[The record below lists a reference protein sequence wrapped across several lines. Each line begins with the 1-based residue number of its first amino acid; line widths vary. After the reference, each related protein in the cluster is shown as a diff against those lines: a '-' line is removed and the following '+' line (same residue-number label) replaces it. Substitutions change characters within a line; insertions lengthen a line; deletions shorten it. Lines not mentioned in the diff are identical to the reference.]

1 MYESH
6 ESRVAVTVRNITPFS
21 GLNSVGLDGRR
32 AAPLVYV
39 DVVLG
44 DLAGEFAAAGGM
56 GGAAKPFLMALT
68 SATHAGYA
76 VAALPFLVVVLSTPV
91 AEEASTA
98 GVFEPWVFDILK
110 ALADVFGGE
119 CVGGHRIV

>member
-1 MYESH
+1 MFTVVRCKCMYESH

-44 DLAGEFAAAGGM
+44 DFAGEFAAAGGV
-56 GGAAKPFLMALT
+56 GGAAKPFFVALVA
-68 SATHAGYA
+68 ATHAGYT
-76 VAALPFLVVVLSTPV
+76 VAAFPLLVVVFAAPV
-91 AEEASTA
+91 ADEARA
-98 GVFEPWVFDILK
+98 
-110 ALADVFGGE
+110 A
-119 CVGGHRIV
+119 